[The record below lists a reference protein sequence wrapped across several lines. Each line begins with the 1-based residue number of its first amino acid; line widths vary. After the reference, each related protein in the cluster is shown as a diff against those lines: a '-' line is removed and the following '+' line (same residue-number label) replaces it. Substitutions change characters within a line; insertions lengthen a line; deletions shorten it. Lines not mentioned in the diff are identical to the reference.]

1 MMRANI
7 EFLQSKTT
15 PGGPI
20 VVNVDSSSSGG
31 LGLGGGG
38 GGGGFGIVGGLLFT
52 LWLISNMD

>member
-7 EFLQSKTT
+7 EFLQSNTT

-20 VVNVDSSSSGG
+20 VVNVGSSSSGG